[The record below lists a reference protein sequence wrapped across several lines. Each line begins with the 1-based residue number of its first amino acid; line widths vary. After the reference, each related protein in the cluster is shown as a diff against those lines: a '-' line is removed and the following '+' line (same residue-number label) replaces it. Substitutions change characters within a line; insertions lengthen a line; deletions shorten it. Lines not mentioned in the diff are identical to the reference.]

1 MFANFFV
8 GFLPPLE
15 SGRGGN
21 NGLLDVVAA
30 LHWVASNVA
39 EFGGDARNVTV
50 FGHGH
55 GAALVNLLMLTP
67 MARGTFTCLSVYPEA
82 KASGKLLICPKSSN
96 FKSIV
101 SC

>member
-1 MFANFFV
+1 MEN
-8 GFLPPLE
+8 
-15 SGRGGN
+15 GRGGN

-30 LHWVASNVA
+30 LHWVAGNVA

-67 MARGTFTCLSVYPEA
+67 MARGKYSSEVRAPWLHMYIIIHYEKECQG
-82 KASGKLLICPKSSN
+82 SGQLI
-96 FKSIV
+96 
-101 SC
+101 

>member
-1 MFANFFV
+1 MIPPYLP

-39 EFGGDARNVTV
+39 EFGGDSRNVTV

-67 MARGTFTCLSVYPEA
+67 MARGRFVD
-82 KASGKLLICPKSSN
+82 
-96 FKSIV
+96 
-101 SC
+101 